1 MNGFFI
7 FVFIV
12 FFVVPLL
19 KNIFGGG
26 DKKGKKPN
34 NYGKTHNQV
43 QNGQIRD
50 KTNNHGHS
58 TAKKRTHNQLH
69 SRDNSSVFPKE
80 HQEHVRARDIRDTQK
95 FKVMEKTIHSRK
107 NRGVIQASNKS
118 SSDWGSRGDK
128 EILSLTNIV
137 KLVIVAAIAYAVVQ
151 RFFPEIL

>member
-34 NYGKTHNQV
+34 NYGKTHNQ
-43 QNGQIRD
+43 IRN

-58 TAKKRTHNQLH
+58 TAKKRAHNQLH
-69 SRDNSSVFPKE
+69 NRDNSTVFPKE
-80 HQEHVRARDIRDTQK
+80 HQAHVRARDIRDTQK
-95 FKVMEKTIHSRK
+95 FKVMENTIHNRK
-107 NRGVIQASNKS
+107 NRGVIKAGNKS
-118 SSDWGSRGDK
+118 STGWGSRGDK
-128 EILSLTNIV
+128 EIISFTNIV
-137 KLVIVAAIAYAVVQ
+137 KLVMVLAIAYVVMQ
-151 RFFPEIL
+151 RFFPDVL